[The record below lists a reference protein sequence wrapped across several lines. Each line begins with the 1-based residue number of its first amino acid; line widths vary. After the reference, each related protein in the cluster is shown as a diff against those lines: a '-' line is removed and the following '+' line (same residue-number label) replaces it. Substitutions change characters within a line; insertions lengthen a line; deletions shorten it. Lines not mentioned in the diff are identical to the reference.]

1 MTSTSTPSASSYDRS
16 STRVKQRDESSIR
29 WVELLDKFK
38 SVQEKTRSTQRHS
51 QRPFDTDGPSSFQ
64 QRASLSSAL
73 TGADPM
79 RRDKGLPD
87 TPRAGFGGVG
97 GRASP
102 ADGAGGGAGSS
113 AKGGGI
119 LGTQRQKSGLT
130 NLGRLRIG
138 GGKSKR

>member
-1 MTSTSTPSASSYDRS
+1 MASASTPGTSSYDRS
-16 STRVKQRDESSIR
+16 STRLKQRDENSIR

-51 QRPFDTDGPSSFQ
+51 QRPFDTDAPSSFQ

-79 RRDKGLPD
+79 RRDKSLPD
-87 TPRAGFGGVG
+87 TPRAGFGAVG

-102 ADGAGGGAGSS
+102 ADGAGGAGGS